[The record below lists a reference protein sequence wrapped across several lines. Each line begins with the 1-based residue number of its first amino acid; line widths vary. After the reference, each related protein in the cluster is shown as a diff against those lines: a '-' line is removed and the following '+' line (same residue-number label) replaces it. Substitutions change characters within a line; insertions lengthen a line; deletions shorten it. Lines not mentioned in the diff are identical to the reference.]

1 VDCSKE
7 TRAEIFA
14 AVEPKVSE
22 GLMNFQ
28 REAVVHFSFGYHRWR
43 TIRFVWYSPAQITP
57 HSLCSL
63 TMSSSQVMTW
73 E

>member
-1 VDCSKE
+1 MDLIPRAVVSFFTSSSIVDCSKE

-28 REAVVHFSFGYHRWR
+28 REAVV
-43 TIRFVWYSPAQITP
+43 
-57 HSLCSL
+57 
-63 TMSSSQVMTW
+63 
-73 E
+73 